1 MEDKT
6 LIGNLRSSQKRLY
19 TLVVIS
25 EKIRVI
31 KKPPLWKSGPNP
43 RTILYPV
50 VKDIVAQKKRFL
62 IWIKGC
68 RKNPYSWLVKE
79 ETAGRDQ
86 DSKAKL
92 LTVIGSSHL
101 VPNKLS
107 SPPKKSTVSSGCMK
121 EYFQKTQYWQKGTM
135 LYSLPDDQTH

>member
-1 MEDKT
+1 M
-6 LIGNLRSSQKRLY
+6 IGNLRSSQKRLY

-68 RKNPYSWLVKE
+68 RKKPILMVGKRRDSREGPRFKGKTAYSHRQF
-79 ETAGRDQ
+79 TF
-86 DSKAKL
+86 
-92 LTVIGSSHL
+92 GS
-101 VPNKLS
+101 
-107 SPPKKSTVSSGCMK
+107 
-121 EYFQKTQYWQKGTM
+121 
-135 LYSLPDDQTH
+135 